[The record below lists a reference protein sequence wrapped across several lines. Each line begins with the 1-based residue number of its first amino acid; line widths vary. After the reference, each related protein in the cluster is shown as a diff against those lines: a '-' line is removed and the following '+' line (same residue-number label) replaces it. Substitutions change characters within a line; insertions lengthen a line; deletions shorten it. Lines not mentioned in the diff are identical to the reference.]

1 MVATNR
7 EKLPVISPNSD
18 SMLSST
24 EFFNKIYPLQSLP
37 GRISTGRFGR
47 GAALNSIPASVR
59 TETYTSRWLIAG
71 ANGGVGSTTDHCTA
85 QKERLVTGRRKA
97 NKLL

>member
-24 EFFNKIYPLQSLP
+24 EFFNRIDTKRSLQVLSVACEHLGDHGHIARP
-37 GRISTGRFGR
+37 HDAHFYQRDMAVPQANGSGRQRNRISST
-47 GAALNSIPASVR
+47 
-59 TETYTSRWLIAG
+59 IAR
-71 ANGGVGSTTDHCTA
+71 VSSA
-85 QKERLVTGRRKA
+85 Q
-97 NKLL
+97 